1 MQLTSCTKLG
11 KNYSEHLCIKFH
23 PRVKILEDFFPMGIS
38 ETINQTTSVLV
49 FKCFPH
55 LVF

>member
-23 PRVKILEDFFPMGIS
+23 PRVKVLEDFFPMGIS